1 MGFFWDLL
9 QQNQIDKQDGKVRSL
24 KQRVERLERDL
35 EQTRRLLHV
44 VLQRLESHLGQDINR
59 DGKVG

>member
-9 QQNQIDKQDGKVRSL
+9 QQNQIDKQDGKVKSL
-24 KQRVERLERDL
+24 KQRVEQLERDL
-35 EQTRRLLHV
+35 EQTRRLLNV
-44 VLQRLESHLGQDINR
+44 VLQRLETHLGQDINR

>member
-24 KQRVERLERDL
+24 KQRVEQLERDL

-44 VLQRLESHLGQDINR
+44 VLQRLETHLGQDINR